1 MHAKQRR
8 RSDKGNRT
16 ELYTADDRCEL
27 RRDKPSSGT
36 CIAAPTDA
44 SRSHAKALGRGPPSP
59 PYSLD
64 WHECVHVLV
73 AYVDPKV
80 VAVEEGREI
89 MHPKKIKSI
98 IKTAHSGDEFRVTV
112 TRGSSSGK

>member
-36 CIAAPTDA
+36 CTAAPTDA

-73 AYVDPKV
+73 AYVDSKV

-89 MHPKKIKSI
+89 MHPNKKK
-98 IKTAHSGDEFRVTV
+98 V
-112 TRGSSSGK
+112 